1 MDTPR
6 MPNINQVALSGRI
19 VETPVLRTSEK
30 EGNRLS
36 ARIAVSRSYRDD
48 QGNWQEDV
56 SFFNVV
62 IRDKSAEYF
71 GEQLSKGVPVFLTG
85 RLSSRPCSE
94 ANEVEIHVRTLQIL
108 EQTQVKE

>member
-19 VETPVLRTSEK
+19 VEIPVLRTSEK
-30 EGNRLS
+30 EGTCLS

-56 SFFNVV
+56 SFFNVI

-71 GEQLSKGVPVFLTG
+71 GQRLSKGTPVFLTG
-85 RLSSRPCSE
+85 KLSSCPCSE
-94 ANEVEIHVRTLQIL
+94 AHEVVILVRTLQIL
-108 EQTQVKE
+108 EPHGENE